1 MSGAG
6 RPDGEL
12 RRRLADQ
19 MDARSA
25 HVDLARAIE
34 GLPRE
39 LRGRRP
45 EGFPHSPWEIL
56 EHLRLAQ
63 EDILEYSRNPDWVS
77 PEWPEG
83 YWPPSPEPPDEAA
96 WEASVAAFRR
106 DLAAMRALV
115 ADPANDLLAPFAWA
129 AEGAD
134 GANLLREALLVGDHN
149 AYHLGQLVDVRRLLG
164 AWPPA

>member
-1 MSGAG
+1 MSGPG
-6 RPDGEL
+6 RSDGEL
-12 RRRLADQ
+12 RRQLADQ

-25 HVDLARAIE
+25 HVDFSRAID
-34 GLPRE
+34 GLPPE

-45 EGFPHSPWEIL
+45 AGFPHSPWEIL
-56 EHLRLAQ
+56 EHLRLAL

-77 PEWPEG
+77 PAWPGGYWPEG
-83 YWPPSPEPPDEAA
+83 PEPPDDAA
-96 WEASVAAFRR
+96 WEGSIAAFRR

-115 ADPANDLLAPFAWA
+115 ADPANDLLAPFPWA
-129 AEGAD
+129 E

-164 AWPPA
+164 AWPPSSS